1 MTHCKVD
8 AAAAGLDMCVIRHV
22 DFDRSAIR
30 FLVLH
35 FTTLSTEKQ
44 KWCPLIISRIFRRND
59 ILLKILEKLE
69 KIQSNKK
76 IDWLQEKKKTRSKSM
91 KTGK

>member
-1 MTHCKVD
+1 MV
-8 AAAAGLDMCVIRHV
+8 
-22 DFDRSAIR
+22 
-30 FLVLH
+30 
-35 FTTLSTEKQ
+35 
-44 KWCPLIISRIFRRND
+44 PLISRIFRRND

-76 IDWLQEKKKTRSKSM
+76 IDWLQEEKKTRSKSM

>member
-1 MTHCKVD
+1 MLLL
-8 AAAAGLDMCVIRHV
+8 LDQTRAS
-22 DFDRSAIR
+22 SAMLILIGR
-30 FLVLH
+30 YSVSSSAFYH
-35 FTTLSTEKQ
+35 FIDGKTKMASL
-44 KWCPLIISRIFRRND
+44 ISRIFRRND

-76 IDWLQEKKKTRSKSM
+76 IDWLLEEKKTRSKSM

>member
-1 MTHCKVD
+1 M
-8 AAAAGLDMCVIRHV
+8 A
-22 DFDRSAIR
+22 
-30 FLVLH
+30 
-35 FTTLSTEKQ
+35 
-44 KWCPLIISRIFRRND
+44 PLINRIFRRND

-76 IDWLQEKKKTRSKSM
+76 IDWLQEGKKTRSKSM